1 MTAFLALIP
10 TPVKY
15 AAVALFA
22 VLLAYNAGKWRGAS
36 QADAAAKARAAKAT
50 IEQLRER
57 GMINEAVKDLSDCEL
72 IRDLGGMCPVDG
84 VSDG

>member
-22 VLLAYNAGKWRGAS
+22 VVLAYNAGKWRGAS
-36 QADAAAKARAAKAT
+36 QESAAAEARAAKAT

-57 GMINEAVKDLSDCEL
+57 GMINEDVARLSDCQLLSE
-72 IRDLGGMCPVDG
+72 LGGDCRLLDNG
-84 VSDG
+84 NQ

>member
-1 MTAFLALIP
+1 MMAFLALIP

-22 VLLAYNAGKWRGAS
+22 VVLAYNAGKWRGAS
-36 QADAAAKARAAKAT
+36 QESAAAEVRAAKAT

-57 GMINEAVKDLSDCEL
+57 GMINEAVKDLSDCQL
-72 IRDLGGMCPVDG
+72 ARDINPDSVCDE
-84 VSDG
+84 